1 MTTRRPEPPPVHLD
15 GWDQWPR
22 HRQMHQVLEW
32 LSHDGRRADLYRL
45 LQQRHDGLLAVAS
58 GASHADDDADEAGG
72 AETTGRVWL
81 VADPELIRRGLTDG
95 TRFSNRPYRRLGQF
109 SRSFMLGL
117 DPQAG
122 SASGKGEA
130 GPADDA
136 SAHARQSQALM
147 GALRGIPPA
156 TLDELARWGSSAAAT
171 LHLGQDR
178 FDAVAL
184 AEDAALRVVQ
194 VLFGFEGR
202 DFVPLRNALRAA
214 YRAMTVQMLGC
225 HFVPDSTA
233 VVQGRGA
240 MAALAARVGE
250 LLRDWALDQPGWPE
264 DVSDGRD
271 GAPTLL
277 PLLARLARRGD
288 AHADAHEH
296 ALVVVG
302 ALAGTVANIQAACG
316 ITLQHL
322 LDDPARLQAARTA
335 ALVLGDAGDPLA
347 LLHAH
352 IAPALRA
359 NPPAPFLPRRLL
371 QDVGPMRAGDDVVLC
386 LGAATADAH
395 DLAQADAL
403 VFGLYQPGGGQP
415 HGLHTCLGA
424 DLARRVLCRVVADV
438 LRLPALEARLHPVDG
453 RPLGLQKR
461 WGFAVDTLPL
471 QHRREDRV
479 RQQPLNV
486 RMPVKSPVAE
496 HAPAIRAVLAA
507 GAPRIEGLLRQA
519 RHVHFAWFQFH
530 DHDSVLVLHTVFDGN
545 FEAYLHHFALEAGP
559 LFDAL
564 FEHLDVALPRP
575 VKDHPEAF
583 VQVVL
588 AHHHRAVA
596 GYFYSAYPQG
606 DTPAVQRALAALP
619 PSGGPQ

>member
-1 MTTRRPEPPPVHLD
+1 MTTRRPDPPPVNLD
-15 GWDQWPR
+15 GWAQRPR

-32 LSHDGRRADLYRL
+32 LSHDGRRAELYRL
-45 LQQRHDGLLAVAS
+45 LQQQHGGLLAVAS
-58 GASHADDDADEAGG
+58 GASHADDDADAAGG

-81 VADPELIRRGLTDG
+81 VAEPGLIHRGLTDG
-95 TRFSNRPYRRLGQF
+95 TLFSNRPYRRLGQF

-122 SASGKGEA
+122 SAS
-130 GPADDA
+130 DA

-147 GALRGIPPA
+147 GALRGVRPA
-156 TLDELARWGSSAAAT
+156 ELDELARWGSRAAAT
-171 LHLGQDR
+171 VQLGDDL

-202 DFVPLRNALRAA
+202 DFVPLRGWLRTA
-214 YRAMTVQMLGC
+214 YRAMTVQMLGR
-225 HFVPDSTA
+225 HFVPDSVA
-233 VVQGRGA
+233 VAQGRAA

-264 DVSDGRD
+264 DVSDGQD

-277 PLLARLARRGD
+277 PLLARLARHGS
-288 AHADAHEH
+288 AEAEAHEQ

-347 LLHAH
+347 LLDAH

-371 QDVGPMRAGDDVVLC
+371 QDAGPMQAGDDVVLC
-386 LGAATADAH
+386 LGAATAHAGDV
-395 DLAQADAL
+395 AQADAL
-403 VFGLYQPGGGQP
+403 VFGLYRPGGGQP
-415 HGLHTCLGA
+415 HGLHACLGA

-453 RPLGLQKR
+453 RPLGLKKR
-461 WGFAVDTLPL
+461 WGFAVDELPL
-471 QHRREDRV
+471 RHRREDRV

-507 GAPRIEGLLRQA
+507 GAPRIEGLLRHA

-530 DHDSVLVLHTVFDGN
+530 DHDSVLALHTVFDGN
-545 FEAYLHHFALEAGP
+545 FEAYLQHFALEAGP